1 MILSFDPWTTN
12 NISAKLS
19 KRDKENIENNRWDEE
34 RLFSSGLSQYQ
45 QSLGQKSEE

>member
-1 MILSFDPWTTN
+1 MVLSFDPWTTT

-19 KRDKENIENNRWDEE
+19 KRDKENIENNRRDEE

-45 QSLGQKSEE
+45 QSSEQKSEQ